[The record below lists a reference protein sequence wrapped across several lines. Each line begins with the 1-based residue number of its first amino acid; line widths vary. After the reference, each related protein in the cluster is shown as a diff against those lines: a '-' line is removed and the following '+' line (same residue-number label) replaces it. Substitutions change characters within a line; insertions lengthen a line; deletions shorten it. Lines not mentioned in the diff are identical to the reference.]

1 MQPAPPVRTGSEQV
15 IWVTTVTPEPDKSLP
30 MFADGVNEN
39 VQHYYRH
46 NAIKT
51 FSSLRPYK
59 VHSPAT
65 NQEEDDG
72 SGVMTWL
79 EKAILT
85 SKFRTTYFVVF
96 DPDSC

>member
-1 MQPAPPVRTGSEQV
+1 
-15 IWVTTVTPEPDKSLP
+15 

-46 NAIKT
+46 NAIQT
-51 FSSLRPYK
+51 FSSLRPYR

-65 NQEEDDG
+65 NDEEDDG

-85 SKFRTTYFVVF
+85 SEF
-96 DPDSC
+96 DCWSVGCD